1 MADMMRTERVARA
14 IELHLS
20 GYNCAQAVLL
30 AFGDLIDLDEKAL
43 LRVASDFGGGV
54 SGTRGQC
61 GAISGMLMA
70 LGLIRGY
77 DDINDLSHKQRLYAE
92 GAMLINAFKA
102 EFGTA
107 NCAEL
112 KENVVPRY
120 EETNHPLVTEEFP
133 KPCSPFVAYAAAL
146 LDSFLKERGIG

>member
-1 MADMMRTERVARA
+1 MTHEEQALQYFTDGA
-14 IELHLS
+14 
-20 GYNCAQAVLL
+20 NCAQAVLL
-30 AFGDLIDLDEKAL
+30 AFKDDLGMDEKTAAKL
-43 LRVASDFGGGV
+43 ASSFGGGIGRLREV
-54 SGTRGQC
+54 C
-61 GAISGMLMA
+61 GAVSGMLMA

-77 DDINDLSHKQRLYAE
+77 DNVDDLSHKQRLYAE

-112 KENVVPRY
+112 KTQVVPRY
-120 EETNHPLVTEEFP
+120 EQTSHPLVTEEFT

-146 LDSFLKERGIG
+146 LDAYLAEVRAQ